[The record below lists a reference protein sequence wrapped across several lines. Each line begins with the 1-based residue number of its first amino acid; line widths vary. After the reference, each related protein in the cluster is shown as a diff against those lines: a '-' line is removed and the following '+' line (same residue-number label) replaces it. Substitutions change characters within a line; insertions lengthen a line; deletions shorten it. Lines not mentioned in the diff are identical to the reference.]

1 MSLLIAAVIVT
12 TLLQLNLILMV
23 LNPLHTYAAAIP
35 PCDSLTSLLHY
46 LPRGNSSGLFSQ
58 GCRNKRGLTVAAGCV
73 WIDHNRNIIYNRAR
87 DNCQTLTQ
95 EVCIVHWFVSLR
107 LCFLTQLAIMT
118 FFYLTHTCTS
128 QPSLIFVT
136 MEAYIHFLV
145 AFTPIP

>member
-1 MSLLIAAVIVT
+1 MQRRFPHAIHLRASSITCPAETLQVFSAKVAEIRGGLQWPLDVFGFFAVR
-12 TLLQLNLILMV
+12 
-23 LNPLHTYAAAIP
+23 
-35 PCDSLTSLLHY
+35 D
-46 LPRGNSSGLFSQ
+46 
-58 GCRNKRGLTVAAGCV
+58 